1 MLPHRAGPG
10 LRKVFYTVPSRL
22 IGHQLRVRI
31 HDDRLDLFLGVSFLV
46 TLPAAPAQPATA
58 RISMW

>member
-1 MLPHRAGPG
+1 
-10 LRKVFYTVPSRL
+10 VPSRL

-31 HDDRLDLFLGVSFLV
+31 HDDRLDLFLGVSFPV
-46 TLPAAPAQPATA
+46 TLPAAPAQPTTA